1 MFNQKIKIYYV
12 LGPLG
17 YGGAERL
24 VVDLVKNLDKNI
36 FLPKVFCIRAKG
48 VLVTELEK
56 NGVEVVVVPKKN
68 KFGFDTIVT
77 LAKIFKKEKPDIV
90 HTHLFVGDTWG
101 RLAAVLARVPLIICT
116 EHNMN
121 MDEGFLK
128 RQLKLVLSFF
138 TDKIFAVS
146 KAVKMHSI
154 KKDKISAK
162 KIQVIYNGIDI
173 NKFKQSEFKFNLQ
186 NPVITCVGRLEEQK
200 GQRYLIATMPEV
212 IKKYPTACLWL
223 VGSGSQQVVLENQIK
238 NLNLNNN
245 VSLIPATE
253 TVSDILNKTDIFVFP
268 SLWEGLGIVLLEAL
282 ASFKPVVAS
291 QIPAV
296 DEIIM
301 HNKTGLLAI
310 PKDSHD
316 LAQKILMY
324 LDDQK
329 LARALAQAGQQM
341 IIDNFDIKKI
351 TSLYQKEYLNLYEG
365 FTNQ

>member
-1 MFNQKIKIYYV
+1 MSNQKIKIYYI

-24 VVDLVKNLDKNI
+24 VVDMVKNLDKNI
-36 FLPKVFCIRAKG
+36 FLPKVFCIRSKG
-48 VLVTELEK
+48 ALAVELEK
-56 NGVEVVVVPKKN
+56 IGLEVVVVPKKN
-68 KFGFDTIVT
+68 KFGLDTIVALT
-77 LAKIFKKEKPDIV
+77 KIFKKEKPDIV

-101 RLAAVLARVPLIICT
+101 RLAAVLARVPLIFCT
-116 EHNMN
+116 EHNIN
-121 MDEGFLK
+121 MDEGFFR

-138 TDKIFAVS
+138 TNKFFAVS
-146 KAVKMHSI
+146 KAVKTHSI

-162 KIQVIYNGIDI
+162 KMQVIYNGIDI

-186 NPVITCVGRLEEQK
+186 NPILTCVGRLEEQK
-200 GQRYLIATMPEV
+200 GQRYLIAAMPEI
-212 IKKYPTACLWL
+212 IKKYPSVCLWL

-245 VSLIPATE
+245 VSLIPATQA
-253 TVSDILNKTDIFVFP
+253 VSDILNQTDIFVLP

-291 QIPAV
+291 QILAV
-296 DEIIM
+296 DEIIV
-301 HNKTGLLAI
+301 HNKTGLLAT

-324 LDDQK
+324 LDDQN
-329 LARALAQAGQQM
+329 LAKALAKAGQQM
-341 IIDNFDIKKI
+341 VIDNFGIKKI
-351 TSLYQKEYLNLYEG
+351 TSLYQKEYLNFYEG
-365 FTNQ
+365 LTNK